1 MLLFIYVYI
10 YIYTFLFHIYI
21 YIYNEHRKMWMHDKT
36 LNPRLLNYGFE
47 VWNGAGWIQDCEQI
61 VILKV
66 KTGVTWMLRTCSLTP
81 WFYPPD

>member
-1 MLLFIYVYI
+1 
-10 YIYTFLFHIYI
+10 
-21 YIYNEHRKMWMHDKT
+21 MWMHDKT